1 MGIKH
6 LNKFLRVECAKSI
19 TCMDMKELANKTIV
33 IDVSIYMYKY
43 QTDGTLIE
51 NIYLMLSLFRYYSI
65 IPIFIFDGKPP
76 DEKREL
82 LRQRYIDKVLA
93 ETEYNRLKLLLDQ
106 ELVMTSSD
114 KSDVISEMA
123 ILKRKIIY
131 LTKKQIAN
139 VKALISAFGATYY
152 DAPNEAD
159 ELCAMFVLKNK
170 AWACM
175 SEDMDMF
182 VYGVPRVI
190 RYFSLLNHTI
200 VLYNTIDILKELDM
214 TQKEF
219 RELCVLSGTDYNLS
233 HNTSDKEYI
242 VSNGPHSLHSSVKL
256 FYQYKNLGYIGGE
269 FYEWLLNE
277 KLVTKDEYTSL
288 NHTYQMFIQESV
300 ECLDIISN
308 IKFGQHV
315 LPVCKEQIRNIL
327 EDDGF
332 IYK

>member
-1 MGIKH
+1 
-6 LNKFLRVECAKSI
+6 
-19 TCMDMKELANKTIV
+19 MDMKELANKTIV
-33 IDVSIYMYKY
+33 IDISIYMYKY

-51 NIYLMLSLFRYYSI
+51 NIYLMLSLFKHYRI

-76 DEKREL
+76 IEKREL
-82 LRQRYIDKVLA
+82 LRQRYNDKVIA
-93 ETEYNRLKLLLDQ
+93 EAEYNRLSALLEQDSLDRGD
-106 ELVMTSSD
+106 LV
-114 KSDVISEMA
+114 SEMEL
-123 ILKRKIIY
+123 LKKKIIY

-139 VKALISAFGATYY
+139 VKTLIHAFGATYY

-159 ELCAMFVLKNK
+159 ELCALLVLKNK

-200 VLYNTIDILKELDM
+200 VLYNTSSILQELAM

-219 RELCVLSGTDYNLS
+219 SEVCILSGTDYNL
-233 HNTSDKEYI
+233 N
-242 VSNGPHSLHSSVKL
+242 NHSRQFVAGHGSLLNDSVWL
-256 FYQYKNLGYIGGE
+256 FNQYRQQCYTDG
-269 FYEWLLNE
+269 FYDWLLKD
-277 KLVTKDEYTSL
+277 KLIGTEEYACL
-288 NHTYQMFIQESV
+288 NHIYQMFVHETS
-300 ECLDIISN
+300 ECVIIVDN
-308 IKFGQHV
+308 IK
-315 LPVCKEQIRNIL
+315 LKPDNLLVCKDKLRSIL

>member
-19 TCMDMKELANKTIV
+19 TCIDMKELANKTIV
-33 IDVSIYMYKY
+33 IDISIYMYKY

-51 NIYLMLSLFRYYSI
+51 NIYLMLSLFKHYRI

-76 DEKREL
+76 IEKREL
-82 LRQRYIDKVLA
+82 LRQRYNDKVLA
-93 ETEYNRLKLLLDQ
+93 EAEYNRLSALLEQELLDKVD
-106 ELVMTSSD
+106 LA
-114 KSDVISEMA
+114 SEME
-123 ILKRKIIY
+123 LLRKKIIY

-139 VKALISAFGATYY
+139 VKTLIHAFGATYY
-152 DAPNEAD
+152 DAPKEAD
-159 ELCAMFVLKNK
+159 ELCALLVLKNK

-182 VYGVPRVI
+182 VYGVPRII

-200 VLYNTIDILKELDM
+200 VLYNTSSILQELRM

-219 RELCVLSGTDYNLS
+219 SEVCILSGTDYNLS
-233 HNTSDKEYI
+233 S
-242 VSNGPHSLHSSVKL
+242 SHSRQAVIGNSSLLHDSVWL
-256 FYQYKNLGYIGGE
+256 FNQYRQHCYTDG
-269 FYEWLLNE
+269 FYEWLLKDNLIMSNE
-277 KLVTKDEYTSL
+277 YVEL
-288 NHTYQMFIQESV
+288 NHIYQMFVNQTA
-300 ECLDIISN
+300 ECVDIVNN
-308 IKFGQHV
+308 IKIAPDN
-315 LPVCKEQIRNIL
+315 LLVCKEKLRRIL

>member
-6 LNKFLRVECAKSI
+6 LNKYLRVECAKSI
-19 TCMDMKELANKTIV
+19 TCMDMKELTNKTIV
-33 IDVSIYMYKY
+33 IDISIYMYKY

-51 NIYLMLSLFRYYSI
+51 NIYLMLSLFKHYKI

-76 DEKREL
+76 IEKREL
-82 LRQRYIDKVLA
+82 LRQRYNDKVHA
-93 ETEYNRLKLLLDQ
+93 EAEYNRLTALLEQ
-106 ELVMTSSD
+106 ESMDKDDLV
-114 KSDVISEMA
+114 SEME
-123 ILKRKIIY
+123 LLRKKIIY

-139 VKALISAFGATYY
+139 VKTLIHAFGATYY

-159 ELCAMFVLKNK
+159 ELCALLVLKNK

-200 VLYNTIDILKELDM
+200 VLYNTSSILQELKM

-219 RELCVLSGTDYNLS
+219 SEVCILSGTDYNLRS
-233 HNTSDKEYI
+233 RQVVAAGYGSPLND
-242 VSNGPHSLHSSVKL
+242 SVRL
-256 FYQYKNLGYIGGE
+256 FKQYKNYCYTDG
-269 FYEWLLNE
+269 FYDWLLKEN
-277 KLVTKDEYTSL
+277 LIGHDEHVSL
-288 NHTYQMFIQESV
+288 NHIYKMFVNETS
-300 ECLDIISN
+300 ECVNIVDN
-308 IKFGQHV
+308 IKTAPYN
-315 LPVCKEQIRNIL
+315 LLVCKDKLRSIL

>member
-6 LNKFLRVECAKSI
+6 LNKFLRVECANSI

-33 IDVSIYMYKY
+33 IDISIYMYKY

-51 NIYLMLSLFRYYSI
+51 NIYLMLSLFKHYRI
-65 IPIFIFDGKPP
+65 VPIFIFDGKPP
-76 DEKREL
+76 IEKREL
-82 LRQRYIDKVLA
+82 LRQRYIDKMVA
-93 ETEYNRLKLLLDQ
+93 EAEYNRLSALLEQESLDKGDLVYEM
-106 ELVMTSSD
+106 EL
-114 KSDVISEMA
+114 
-123 ILKRKIIY
+123 LKKKIIY

-139 VKALISAFGATYY
+139 VKTLIHAFGATYY

-159 ELCAMFVLKNK
+159 ELCALFVLKNK

-200 VLYNTIDILKELDM
+200 VLYNTSSILQELCM

-219 RELCVLSGTDYNLS
+219 SEVCILSGTDYNLRS
-233 HNTSDKEYI
+233 GSSSS
-242 VSNGPHSLHSSVKL
+242 SNRQVVVAGYDSPLNDSVRL
-256 FYQYKNLGYIGGE
+256 FKQYKNYCYTDG
-269 FYEWLLNE
+269 FYDWLLKEN
-277 KLVTKDEYTSL
+277 LIGHDEYTCL
-288 NHTYQMFIQESV
+288 NHIYKMFVNETA
-300 ECLDIISN
+300 ECVDIVNN
-308 IKFGQHV
+308 IKV
-315 LPVCKEQIRNIL
+315 APDNLLVCKDKLRRIL

>member
-33 IDVSIYMYKY
+33 IDISIYMYKY

-51 NIYLMLSLFRYYSI
+51 NIYLMLSLFKYYSI

-76 DEKREL
+76 IEKREL
-82 LRQRYIDKVLA
+82 LKQRYIDKVLA
-93 ETEYNRLKLLLDQ
+93 EAEYNRLSALLEQ
-106 ELVMTSSD
+106 ESSMNALVD
-114 KSDVISEMA
+114 KGDLVYEMEL
-123 ILKRKIIY
+123 LKKKIIY
-131 LTKKQIAN
+131 LTKKQISN
-139 VKALISAFGATYY
+139 VKTLIHACGATYY

-159 ELCAMFVLKNK
+159 ELCALFVLKNK

-200 VLYNTIDILKELDM
+200 VLYNTISILQELKM

-219 RELCVLSGTDYNLS
+219 SEVCILSGTDYNLS
-233 HNTSDKEYI
+233 RRQA
-242 VSNGPHSLHSSVKL
+242 VGSLLHDSVWL
-256 FYQYKNLGYIGGE
+256 FNQYKTYCYIDG
-269 FYEWLLNE
+269 FYDWLLKENLI
-277 KLVTKDEYTSL
+277 KHDEYASL
-288 NHTYQMFIQESV
+288 NHIYQMFVNKASECV
-300 ECLDIISN
+300 EIVDN
-308 IKFGQHV
+308 IK
-315 LPVCKEQIRNIL
+315 LKPDNLLVCKDQLRSIL

>member
-33 IDVSIYMYKY
+33 IDISIYMYKY

-51 NIYLMLSLFRYYSI
+51 NIYLMLSLFKHYRI

-76 DEKREL
+76 IEKREL
-82 LRQRYIDKVLA
+82 LRQRYNDKVVA
-93 ETEYNRLKLLLDQ
+93 EAEYNRLCALLEQ
-106 ELVMTSSD
+106 ESVDKGDLV
-114 KSDVISEMA
+114 SEMEL
-123 ILKRKIIY
+123 LKKKIIY

-139 VKALISAFGATYY
+139 VKTLIHAFGATYY

-159 ELCAMFVLKNK
+159 ELCALLVLKNK

-200 VLYNTIDILKELDM
+200 VLYNTCSILQELRM

-219 RELCVLSGTDYNLS
+219 SEVCILSGTDYNLS
-233 HNTSDKEYI
+233 NHSRQVVAEY
-242 VSNGPHSLHSSVKL
+242 GSLLNDSVIL
-256 FYQYKNLGYIGGE
+256 FKQYKNYCYTDG
-269 FYEWLLNE
+269 FYDWLLKEN
-277 KLVTKDEYTSL
+277 LIGADEYASL
-288 NHTYQMFIQESV
+288 NHIYQMFVNETT
-300 ECLDIISN
+300 ECVNIVDN
-308 IKFGQHV
+308 IKLQPDN
-315 LPVCKEQIRNIL
+315 LLVCKDKLRSIL

>member
-6 LNKFLRVECAKSI
+6 LNKYLRVECAKSI

-33 IDVSIYMYKY
+33 IDISIYMYKY

-51 NIYLMLSLFRYYSI
+51 NIYLMLSLFKYYSI

-76 DEKREL
+76 IEKREL
-82 LRQRYIDKVLA
+82 LRQRYNDKVVA
-93 ETEYNRLKLLLDQ
+93 EAEYNRLCALLEQESLDKGDI
-106 ELVMTSSD
+106 V
-114 KSDVISEMA
+114 SEMEL
-123 ILKRKIIY
+123 LKKKIIY
-131 LTKKQIAN
+131 LTKKQISN
-139 VKALISAFGATYY
+139 VKTLIHAFGATYY

-159 ELCAMFVLKNK
+159 ELCALFVLKNK

-200 VLYNTIDILKELDM
+200 VLYNTSSILQELKM

-219 RELCVLSGTDYNLS
+219 SEVCILSGTDYNLS
-233 HNTSDKEYI
+233 RRQA
-242 VSNGPHSLHSSVKL
+242 VGSLLHDSIWL
-256 FYQYKNLGYIGGE
+256 FNQYKTYCYIDG
-269 FYEWLLNE
+269 FYDWLLKENLI
-277 KLVTKDEYTSL
+277 KHDEYASL
-288 NHTYQMFIQESV
+288 NHIYQMFVNEAS
-300 ECLDIISN
+300 ECVKIVDN
-308 IKFGQHV
+308 IK
-315 LPVCKEQIRNIL
+315 LKPENLLVCKDQLRSIL

>member
-33 IDVSIYMYKY
+33 IDISIYMYKY
-43 QTDGTLIE
+43 QTDGALIE
-51 NIYLMLSLFRYYSI
+51 NIYLMLSLFKHYRI

-76 DEKREL
+76 IEKREL
-82 LRQRYIDKVLA
+82 LRQRYNDKVLA
-93 ETEYNRLKLLLDQ
+93 EAEYNRLCALLEEESLYKGD
-106 ELVMTSSD
+106 LV
-114 KSDVISEMA
+114 SEME
-123 ILKRKIIY
+123 ILKKKIIY

-139 VKALISAFGATYY
+139 VKRLIHAFGATYY

-159 ELCAMFVLKNK
+159 ELCALLVLKNK

-200 VLYNTIDILKELDM
+200 VLYNTSSILQELGM

-219 RELCVLSGTDYNLS
+219 SEVCILSGTDYNLS
-233 HNTSDKEYI
+233 NSHNRQDVVGHI
-242 VSNGPHSLHSSVKL
+242 SLLRDSVWL
-256 FYQYKNLGYIGGE
+256 FNQYKEQCYTDG
-269 FYEWLLNE
+269 FYDWLLKDN
-277 KLVTKDEYTSL
+277 LIRSDEYVEL
-288 NHTYQMFIQESV
+288 NHIYQMFVNETC
-300 ECLDIISN
+300 ECVDITNN
-308 IKFGQHV
+308 IKITPEN
-315 LPVCKEQIRNIL
+315 LLVCKDELRSIL

>member
-6 LNKFLRVECAKSI
+6 LNKYLRVECAKSI

-33 IDVSIYMYKY
+33 IDISIYMYKY

-51 NIYLMLSLFRYYSI
+51 NIYLMLSLFKHYKI

-76 DEKREL
+76 IEKREL
-82 LRQRYIDKVLA
+82 LRQRYNDKVVA
-93 ETEYNRLKLLLDQ
+93 EAEYNRLSALLEQESLDRGD
-106 ELVMTSSD
+106 LV
-114 KSDVISEMA
+114 SEMEL
-123 ILKRKIIY
+123 LKKKIIY
-131 LTKKQIAN
+131 LTKKQVAN
-139 VKALISAFGATYY
+139 VKTLIHAFGATYY

-159 ELCAMFVLKNK
+159 ELCALLVLKNK

-182 VYGVPRVI
+182 VYGVPRII

-200 VLYNTIDILKELDM
+200 VLYNTGSILQELKM

-219 RELCVLSGTDYNLS
+219 SQVCILSGTDYNLTSS
-233 HNTSDKEYI
+233 HSRQAVI
-242 VSNGPHSLHSSVKL
+242 GHGSLLHDSVWL
-256 FYQYKNLGYIGGE
+256 FNQYRQQQCYTDG
-269 FYEWLLNE
+269 FYDWLLKDN
-277 KLVTKDEYTSL
+277 LIGCDEYMSL
-288 NHTYQMFIQESV
+288 NHIYKMFVNETA
-300 ECLDIISN
+300 ECVDIVDN
-308 IKFGQHV
+308 IKMTPDN
-315 LPVCKEQIRNIL
+315 LLVCKDKLRSIL

>member
-6 LNKFLRVECAKSI
+6 LNKYLRVECAKSI

-33 IDVSIYMYKY
+33 IDISIYMYKY

-51 NIYLMLSLFRYYSI
+51 NIYLMLSLFKYYRI

-76 DEKREL
+76 IEKREL
-82 LRQRYIDKVLA
+82 LRQRYNDKVIA
-93 ETEYNRLKLLLDQ
+93 EAEYNRLSALLEQDSLDRGD
-106 ELVMTSSD
+106 LV
-114 KSDVISEMA
+114 SEMEL
-123 ILKRKIIY
+123 LKKKIIY

-139 VKALISAFGATYY
+139 VKTLIHAFGATYY

-159 ELCAMFVLKNK
+159 ELCALLVLKNK

-200 VLYNTIDILKELDM
+200 VLYNTSSILQELSM

-219 RELCVLSGTDYNLS
+219 SEVCILSGTDYNLS
-233 HNTSDKEYI
+233 N
-242 VSNGPHSLHSSVKL
+242 HSRQVVAGHGSLLHDSVWL
-256 FYQYKNLGYIGGE
+256 FNQYRQQCYTDG
-269 FYEWLLNE
+269 FYDWLLKE
-277 KLVTKDEYTSL
+277 KLIGTEEYVSL
-288 NHTYQMFIQESV
+288 NHIYQMFVHETS
-300 ECLDIISN
+300 ECVNIVDN
-308 IKFGQHV
+308 IK
-315 LPVCKEQIRNIL
+315 LKPDNLLVCKDKLRSIL

>member
-33 IDVSIYMYKY
+33 IDISIYMYKY

-51 NIYLMLSLFRYYSI
+51 NIYLMLSLFKYYSI

-76 DEKREL
+76 IEKREL
-82 LRQRYIDKVLA
+82 LKQRYIDKVLA
-93 ETEYNRLKLLLDQ
+93 EAEYNRLSALLEQ
-106 ELVMTSSD
+106 ESSMNALVD
-114 KSDVISEMA
+114 KGDLVYEMEL
-123 ILKRKIIY
+123 LKKKIIY
-131 LTKKQIAN
+131 LTKKQISN
-139 VKALISAFGATYY
+139 VKTLIHAFGATYY

-159 ELCAMFVLKNK
+159 ELCALFVLKNK

-200 VLYNTIDILKELDM
+200 VLYNTISILQELKM

-219 RELCVLSGTDYNLS
+219 SEVCILSGTDYNLS
-233 HNTSDKEYI
+233 RRQA
-242 VSNGPHSLHSSVKL
+242 VGSLLHDSVWL
-256 FYQYKNLGYIGGE
+256 FNQYKTYCYIDG
-269 FYEWLLNE
+269 FYDWLLKENLI
-277 KLVTKDEYTSL
+277 KHDEYASL
-288 NHTYQMFIQESV
+288 NHIYQMFVNEASECV
-300 ECLDIISN
+300 EIVDN
-308 IKFGQHV
+308 IK
-315 LPVCKEQIRNIL
+315 LKPDNLLVCKDQLRSIL

>member
-6 LNKFLRVECAKSI
+6 LNKYLRLECAKSI
-19 TCMDMKELANKTIV
+19 TCMDMKELTNKTIV
-33 IDVSIYMYKY
+33 IDISIYMYKY

-51 NIYLMLSLFRYYSI
+51 NIYLMLSLFKHYKI

-76 DEKREL
+76 IEKREL
-82 LRQRYIDKVLA
+82 LRQRYNDKVLA
-93 ETEYNRLKLLLDQ
+93 EAEYNRLSALLEQESLDKVD
-106 ELVMTSSD
+106 LV
-114 KSDVISEMA
+114 SEMEL
-123 ILKRKIIY
+123 LKKKIIY
-131 LTKKQIAN
+131 LTKKQISS
-139 VKALISAFGATYY
+139 VKTLISAFGATYY

-200 VLYNTIDILKELDM
+200 VLYNTSSILQELSM

-219 RELCVLSGTDYNLS
+219 SEVCIFSGTDYNLS
-233 HNTSDKEYI
+233 SRQVVAGYDSPLN
-242 VSNGPHSLHSSVKL
+242 NSVRL
-256 FYQYKNLGYIGGE
+256 FKQYKNYCYADG
-269 FYEWLLNE
+269 FYDWLLKEN
-277 KLVTKDEYTSL
+277 LIGDDEHISL
-288 NHTYQMFIQESV
+288 NHIYKMFVNEQA
-300 ECLDIISN
+300 ECVNIVDN
-308 IKFGQHV
+308 IKTTPYN
-315 LPVCKEQIRNIL
+315 LLVCKDKLRSIL

>member
-6 LNKFLRVECAKSI
+6 LNKYLRVECAKSI

-33 IDVSIYMYKY
+33 IDISIYMYKY

-51 NIYLMLSLFRYYSI
+51 NIYLMLSLFKHYKI

-76 DEKREL
+76 IEKREL
-82 LRQRYIDKVLA
+82 LRQRYNDKVLA
-93 ETEYNRLKLLLDQ
+93 EAEYNRLSALLEQESLDRGD
-106 ELVMTSSD
+106 LV
-114 KSDVISEMA
+114 SEMEL
-123 ILKRKIIY
+123 LKKKIIY

-139 VKALISAFGATYY
+139 VKTLIHAFGATYY

-159 ELCAMFVLKNK
+159 ELCALLVLKNK

-182 VYGVPRVI
+182 VYGVSRVI

-200 VLYNTIDILKELDM
+200 VLYNTSSILQELNM

-219 RELCVLSGTDYNLS
+219 SEVCILSGTDYNLS
-233 HNTSDKEYI
+233 SI
-242 VSNGPHSLHSSVKL
+242 HSRQSVVGYGSLLHDSVWL
-256 FYQYKNLGYIGGE
+256 FNQYRQQCYTDG
-269 FYEWLLNE
+269 FYDWLLKEN
-277 KLVTKDEYTSL
+277 LIMLDEYKSL
-288 NHTYQMFIQESV
+288 NHIYQMFINETS
-300 ECLDIISN
+300 ECVDIVNN
-308 IKFGQHV
+308 IKMAPNS
-315 LPVCKEQIRNIL
+315 LLVCKDKLRSIL

>member
-1 MGIKH
+1 
-6 LNKFLRVECAKSI
+6 
-19 TCMDMKELANKTIV
+19 
-33 IDVSIYMYKY
+33 MYKY

-51 NIYLMLSLFRYYSI
+51 NIYLMLSLFKHYRI

-76 DEKREL
+76 IEKREL
-82 LRQRYIDKVLA
+82 LRQRYNDKVIA
-93 ETEYNRLKLLLDQ
+93 EAEYNRLSALLEQDSLDRGD
-106 ELVMTSSD
+106 LV
-114 KSDVISEMA
+114 SEMEL
-123 ILKRKIIY
+123 LKKKIIY

-139 VKALISAFGATYY
+139 VKTLIHAFGATYY

-159 ELCAMFVLKNK
+159 ELCALLVLKNK

-200 VLYNTIDILKELDM
+200 VLYNTSSILQELAM

-219 RELCVLSGTDYNLS
+219 SEVCILSGTDYNL
-233 HNTSDKEYI
+233 N
-242 VSNGPHSLHSSVKL
+242 NHSRQFVAGHGSLLNDSVWL
-256 FYQYKNLGYIGGE
+256 FNQYRQQCYTDG
-269 FYEWLLNE
+269 FYDWLLKD
-277 KLVTKDEYTSL
+277 KLIGTEEYACL
-288 NHTYQMFIQESV
+288 NHIYQMFVHETS
-300 ECLDIISN
+300 ECVIIVDN
-308 IKFGQHV
+308 IK
-315 LPVCKEQIRNIL
+315 LKPDNLLVCKDKLRSIL

>member
-33 IDVSIYMYKY
+33 IDISIYMYKY

-51 NIYLMLSLFRYYSI
+51 NIYLMLSLFKHYRI

-76 DEKREL
+76 IEKREL
-82 LRQRYIDKVLA
+82 LRQRYNDKVLA
-93 ETEYNRLKLLLDQ
+93 EAEYNRLCALLEQ
-106 ELVMTSSD
+106 ETLD
-114 KSDVISEMA
+114 KSDLVSEME
-123 ILKRKIIY
+123 LLRKKIIY
-131 LTKKQIAN
+131 LTKKQVAN
-139 VKALISAFGATYY
+139 VKTLIHAFGATYY

-159 ELCAMFVLKNK
+159 ELCALLVLKNK

-200 VLYNTIDILKELDM
+200 VLYNTSSILQELRM

-219 RELCVLSGTDYNLS
+219 SEVCILSGTDYNLS
-233 HNTSDKEYI
+233 SRQAVVGYGSLLSD
-242 VSNGPHSLHSSVKL
+242 SVEL
-256 FYQYKNLGYIGGE
+256 FKQYKNYCYTDG
-269 FYEWLLNE
+269 FYDWLLKEN
-277 KLVTKDEYTSL
+277 LIRHDEYKSL
-288 NHTYQMFIQESV
+288 NHIYQMFVNETS
-300 ECLDIISN
+300 ECVDIVNS
-308 IKFGQHV
+308 IKPQPDN
-315 LPVCKEQIRNIL
+315 LLVCKDKLRCIL
-327 EDDGF
+327 ENDGF

>member
-19 TCMDMKELANKTIV
+19 TCMDMKELTNKTIV
-33 IDVSIYMYKY
+33 IDISIYMYKY

-51 NIYLMLSLFRYYSI
+51 NIYLMLSLFKHYRI

-76 DEKREL
+76 IEKREL
-82 LRQRYIDKVLA
+82 LRQRYNDKVLA
-93 ETEYNRLKLLLDQ
+93 EAEYNRLSALLEQESLDRGDLVYEM
-106 ELVMTSSD
+106 EL
-114 KSDVISEMA
+114 
-123 ILKRKIIY
+123 LKKKIIY

-139 VKALISAFGATYY
+139 VKTLIHAFGATYY

-159 ELCAMFVLKNK
+159 ELCALFVLKNK

-200 VLYNTIDILKELDM
+200 VLYNTSSILQELNM

-219 RELCVLSGTDYNLS
+219 SEVCILSGTDYNLS
-233 HNTSDKEYI
+233 SSHNRQI
-242 VSNGPHSLHSSVKL
+242 VVVGYGSLLHDSVRL
-256 FYQYKNLGYIGGE
+256 FKQYKNYCYTDG
-269 FYEWLLNE
+269 FYDWLL
-277 KLVTKDEYTSL
+277 KDNLIGSQEYVSL
-288 NHTYQMFIQESV
+288 NHIYKMFVNETT
-300 ECLDIISN
+300 ECVDIVDN
-308 IKFGQHV
+308 IK
-315 LPVCKEQIRNIL
+315 LKPDNLLVCKDKLRSIL

>member
-6 LNKFLRVECAKSI
+6 LNKYLRVECAKSI
-19 TCMDMKELANKTIV
+19 TCMDMKELTNKTIV
-33 IDVSIYMYKY
+33 IDISIYMYKY

-51 NIYLMLSLFRYYSI
+51 NIYLMLSLFKHYKI

-76 DEKREL
+76 IEKREL
-82 LRQRYIDKVLA
+82 LRQRYNDKVLA
-93 ETEYNRLKLLLDQ
+93 EAEYNRLSALLEQESLDRGD
-106 ELVMTSSD
+106 LV
-114 KSDVISEMA
+114 SEMEL
-123 ILKRKIIY
+123 LKKKIIY

-139 VKALISAFGATYY
+139 VKTLIHAFGATYY

-159 ELCAMFVLKNK
+159 ELCALIVLKNK

-200 VLYNTIDILKELDM
+200 VLYNTSSILQELKM

-219 RELCVLSGTDYNLS
+219 SEVCILSGTDYNLS
-233 HNTSDKEYI
+233 S
-242 VSNGPHSLHSSVKL
+242 SHSRQSVVGYGSLLHDSVWL
-256 FYQYKNLGYIGGE
+256 FNQYREKCYTDG
-269 FYEWLLNE
+269 FYDWLLKDNFIMS
-277 KLVTKDEYTSL
+277 DEYKSL
-288 NHTYQMFIQESV
+288 NHIYKMFVNETS
-300 ECLDIISN
+300 ECVDIVNN
-308 IKFGQHV
+308 INMAPNN
-315 LPVCKEQIRNIL
+315 LLVCKDKLRSIL

>member
-33 IDVSIYMYKY
+33 IDISIYMYKY

-51 NIYLMLSLFRYYSI
+51 NIYLMLSLFKHYRI

-76 DEKREL
+76 IEKREL
-82 LRQRYIDKVLA
+82 LRQRYNDKVIA
-93 ETEYNRLKLLLDQ
+93 EAEYNRLSALLEQDSLDRGD
-106 ELVMTSSD
+106 LV
-114 KSDVISEMA
+114 SEMEL
-123 ILKRKIIY
+123 LKKKIIY

-139 VKALISAFGATYY
+139 VKTLIHAFGATYY

-159 ELCAMFVLKNK
+159 ELCALLVLKNK

-200 VLYNTIDILKELDM
+200 VLYNTSSILQELAM

-219 RELCVLSGTDYNLS
+219 SEVCILSGTDYNL
-233 HNTSDKEYI
+233 N
-242 VSNGPHSLHSSVKL
+242 NHSRQFVAGHGSLLNDSVWL
-256 FYQYKNLGYIGGE
+256 FNQYRQQCYTDG
-269 FYEWLLNE
+269 FYDWLLKD
-277 KLVTKDEYTSL
+277 KLIGTEEYACL
-288 NHTYQMFIQESV
+288 NHIYQMFVHETS
-300 ECLDIISN
+300 ECVIIVDN
-308 IKFGQHV
+308 IK
-315 LPVCKEQIRNIL
+315 LKPDNLLVCKDKLRSIL

>member
-19 TCMDMKELANKTIV
+19 TCVDMKELTNKTIV
-33 IDVSIYMYKY
+33 IDISIYMYKY
-43 QTDGTLIE
+43 HADGTLIE
-51 NIYLMLSLFRYYSI
+51 NIYLMLSLFKYYNI
-65 IPIFIFDGKPP
+65 VPIFVFDGKPP
-76 DEKREL
+76 DEKRAL
-82 LRQRYIDKVLA
+82 LKQRYMDKVLA
-93 ETEYNRLKLLLDQ
+93 EAEYGRLKMLLDQ
-106 ELVMTSSD
+106 ATMLTSAD
-114 KSDVISEMA
+114 KNDVVSEMA
-123 ILKRKIIY
+123 LLKRKTIY

-159 ELCAMFVLKNK
+159 ELCALLVIKNK
-170 AWACM
+170 AWACL

-200 VLYNTIDILKELDM
+200 VLYNTSSILQELNM
-214 TQKEF
+214 TQTEF
-219 RELCVLSGTDYNLS
+219 RELCVLSGTDYNLTNRS
-233 HNTSDKEYI
+233 VGQQSVVARDFHHT
-242 VSNGPHSLHSSVKL
+242 LHSSVKL
-256 FYQYKNLGYIGGE
+256 FYQYKQTKCVDG

-277 KLVTKDEYTSL
+277 NLIEQEEYTCL
-288 NHTYQMFIQESV
+288 NRTCQMFMNESD
-300 ECLDIISN
+300 ECLGLVN
-308 IKFGQHV
+308 EVKFDQSA
-315 LPVCKEQIRNIL
+315 LLVCKEKLRVIL

>member
-33 IDVSIYMYKY
+33 IDISIYMYKY

-51 NIYLMLSLFRYYSI
+51 NIYLMLSLFKYYSI

-76 DEKREL
+76 IEKREL
-82 LRQRYIDKVLA
+82 LKQRYIDKVLA
-93 ETEYNRLKLLLDQ
+93 EAEYNRLSALLEQESLDKGDI
-106 ELVMTSSD
+106 V
-114 KSDVISEMA
+114 SEMEL
-123 ILKRKIIY
+123 LKKKIIY
-131 LTKKQIAN
+131 LTKKQISN
-139 VKALISAFGATYY
+139 VKTLIHAFGATYY

-159 ELCAMFVLKNK
+159 ELCALFVLKNK

-200 VLYNTIDILKELDM
+200 VLYNTSSILQELKM

-219 RELCVLSGTDYNLS
+219 SEVCILSGTDYNLS
-233 HNTSDKEYI
+233 RRQA
-242 VSNGPHSLHSSVKL
+242 VGSLLHDSVWL
-256 FYQYKNLGYIGGE
+256 FNQYKTYCYIDG
-269 FYEWLLNE
+269 FYDWLLKEN
-277 KLVTKDEYTSL
+277 LIRDEEYASL
-288 NHTYQMFIQESV
+288 NHIYQMFINEASECV
-300 ECLDIISN
+300 EIVDN
-308 IKFGQHV
+308 IK
-315 LPVCKEQIRNIL
+315 LKPDNLLVCKDQLRSIL

>member
-19 TCMDMKELANKTIV
+19 TCMDMKELTNKTIV
-33 IDVSIYMYKY
+33 IDISIYMYKY

-51 NIYLMLSLFRYYSI
+51 NIYLMLSLFKHYRI
-65 IPIFIFDGKPP
+65 VPIFIFDGKPP
-76 DEKREL
+76 IEKREL
-82 LRQRYIDKVLA
+82 LRQRYNDKVHA
-93 ETEYNRLKLLLDQ
+93 EAEYNRLRALLEQESLDRGDLVYEM
-106 ELVMTSSD
+106 EL
-114 KSDVISEMA
+114 
-123 ILKRKIIY
+123 LKKKIIY
-131 LTKKQIAN
+131 LTKKQIAS
-139 VKALISAFGATYY
+139 VKTLIHAFGATYY

-159 ELCAMFVLKNK
+159 ELCALFVLKNK

-200 VLYNTIDILKELDM
+200 VLYNTSSILQELSM

-219 RELCVLSGTDYNLS
+219 SEVCILSGTDYNLS
-233 HNTSDKEYI
+233 SSHNRQVVVVGY
-242 VSNGPHSLHSSVKL
+242 GSLLHDSVRL
-256 FYQYKNLGYIGGE
+256 FKQYKNYCYTDG
-269 FYEWLLNE
+269 FYDWLLKE
-277 KLVTKDEYTSL
+277 SLVGHDEYTCL
-288 NHTYQMFIQESV
+288 NHIYKMFVNETA
-300 ECLDIISN
+300 ECVNIVDN
-308 IKFGQHV
+308 IKIAPDN
-315 LPVCKEQIRNIL
+315 LLVCKDKLRRIL

>member
-6 LNKFLRVECAKSI
+6 LNKYLRVECAKSI

-33 IDVSIYMYKY
+33 IDISIYMYKY

-51 NIYLMLSLFRYYSI
+51 NIYLMLSLFKHYGI

-76 DEKREL
+76 IEKREL
-82 LRQRYIDKVLA
+82 LRQRYNDKVIA
-93 ETEYNRLKLLLDQ
+93 EAEYNRLSALLEQDSLDKGDLVS
-106 ELVMTSSD
+106 EL
-114 KSDVISEMA
+114 EL
-123 ILKRKIIY
+123 LKKKIIY

-139 VKALISAFGATYY
+139 VKTLIHAFGATYY

-159 ELCAMFVLKNK
+159 ELCALLVLKNK

-200 VLYNTIDILKELDM
+200 VLYNTSSILQELRM

-219 RELCVLSGTDYNLS
+219 SEVCILSGTDYNLS
-233 HNTSDKEYI
+233 N
-242 VSNGPHSLHSSVKL
+242 HSRQVVAGHGSLLHDSVWL
-256 FYQYKNLGYIGGE
+256 FNQYRQQCYADG
-269 FYEWLLNE
+269 FYDWLLKDNLIGSE
-277 KLVTKDEYTSL
+277 EYACLSHIYKMFVHEAAECVDIVDKIKLKPDNL
-288 NHTYQMFIQESV
+288 
-300 ECLDIISN
+300 L
-308 IKFGQHV
+308 
-315 LPVCKEQIRNIL
+315 VCKDKLRSIL

>member
-33 IDVSIYMYKY
+33 IDISIYMYKY

-51 NIYLMLSLFRYYSI
+51 NIYLMLSLFKYYSI

-76 DEKREL
+76 IEKREL
-82 LRQRYIDKVLA
+82 LRQRYNDKVVA
-93 ETEYNRLKLLLDQ
+93 EAEYNRLCALLEQESLDKGDI
-106 ELVMTSSD
+106 V
-114 KSDVISEMA
+114 SEMEL
-123 ILKRKIIY
+123 LKKKIIY
-131 LTKKQIAN
+131 LTKKQISN
-139 VKALISAFGATYY
+139 VKTLIHAFGATYY

-159 ELCAMFVLKNK
+159 ELCALFVLKNK

-200 VLYNTIDILKELDM
+200 VLYNTSSILQELRM

-219 RELCVLSGTDYNLS
+219 SEVCILSGTDYNLS
-233 HNTSDKEYI
+233 CRQVLVGH
-242 VSNGPHSLHSSVKL
+242 GSLLHDSIWL
-256 FYQYKNLGYIGGE
+256 FKQYKSYCYNDG
-269 FYEWLLNE
+269 FYDWLLKENIIRH
-277 KLVTKDEYTSL
+277 DEYVSL
-288 NHTYQMFIQESV
+288 NHIYQMFVNETSECV
-300 ECLDIISN
+300 EIVDN
-308 IKFGQHV
+308 IKMKPDN
-315 LPVCKEQIRNIL
+315 LLVCKDKLRSIL